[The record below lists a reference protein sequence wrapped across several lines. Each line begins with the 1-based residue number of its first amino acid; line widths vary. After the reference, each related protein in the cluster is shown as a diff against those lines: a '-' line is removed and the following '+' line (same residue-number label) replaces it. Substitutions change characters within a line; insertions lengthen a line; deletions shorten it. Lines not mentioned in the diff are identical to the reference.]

1 MKNKITLIL
10 AFIILVGLIIIATLG
25 FELDKNYNSYNL
37 MEISIEKEFNI
48 SDIEGITKEALPNA
62 KVEIQKSGAF
72 NDNVIIKV
80 KGDVTD
86 EQKNTL
92 NTKLNE
98 KYGLDNTAE
107 NITVSSVPKMK
118 VIDMIKPYL
127 IPILVITGL
136 VLIYMIIRYR
146 NIGVAKVFCQTII
159 LTLMAELLYF
169 SLIAITRFQVNSLLM
184 PGALVIYIAMLT
196 VLTYMFEKQIS
207 VEKQK

>member
-37 MEISIEKEFNI
+37 MEISIGKEFNI

-146 NIGVAKVFCQTII
+146 NIGVAKVLCQTII

-196 VLTYMFEKQIS
+196 VFTYMFEKQIS